1 MEFILRRTRAKTFLR
16 QSFKIARKRS
26 CTATRTR
33 SNSLVRKRS
42 KTPIRIYLKNMYQ
55 LKLFRSLVDLTK
67 SMNMRLSRRTGR
79 KKYAHTFAGD
89 SKLYLT
95 IAGLPKYNST
105 EGDIKTIDQ
114 FKLGIVFKKCKLGKK
129 YLYIDNSFELDD
141 DNNIVNKR
149 KWTVK
154 QKDIF

>member
-1 MEFILRRTRAKTFLR
+1 MGKLIFYDKEHEYETF
-16 QSFKIARKRS
+16 
-26 CTATRTR
+26 AT
-33 SNSLVRKRS
+33 
-42 KTPIRIYLKNMYQ
+42 Y
-55 LKLFRSLVDLTK
+55 
-67 SMNMRLSRRTGR
+67 GA

-129 YLYIDNSFELDD
+129 YIY
-141 DNNIVNKR
+141 R
-149 KWTVK
+149 
-154 QKDIF
+154 